1 MSAAVTPGRNDEA
14 APRAVPGGRLWLAA
28 AGVLA
33 LAVTLVPPVV
43 TLARQYVFVESIQFL
58 VFAMAAPALI
68 VLGAPWRFLRLSRA
82 APNPPAGALAGGTA
96 GKHRPGPAR
105 WTGWRPAGRGTGRS
119 CARRSSC
126 WCSSAPAWSGGC
138 RR

>member
-14 APRAVPGGRLWLAA
+14 APQAVPGGRLWLAA

-96 GKHRPGPAR
+96 GEAPAGAGPLDRLAA
-105 WTGWRPAGRGTGRS
+105 GGRGTGRS